1 MATRFRRS
9 FMAKIS
15 SKLFICKS
23 FFQLSAQ
30 KIPRAHASARA
41 KYRSSG
47 RSSPNSKVLVFGPV
61 NPRGLGK
68 MANFP
73 RSHLL
78 LTLSCFMVLGPQQT
92 HAQELDSAQAMGIY
106 RTIDQWVRQ
115 WEVPQDQTELQ
126 ATLQDENQTPSL
138 ACASVTLRL
147 DGQVIGRGQ
156 VVYRDPSPQSIIQA
170 TKIAIAQAR
179 GWVRQKHDGEPSDDL
194 WLGIASRMT
203 LSVELADRVVPMS
216 PSALGLP
223 DLGLSPGVD
232 GLVMRLGEQSEIM
245 SPDEMITLGF
255 DPEQS
260 AYSMATALS
269 SDGAMALASVAE
281 LIERGYTF
289 GRFKPIWIAQQ
300 GAGKGAV
307 FLDRGGR
314 MIEESSVGVQSVRD
328 MGERIAH
335 HLIAQRWPGSER
347 YGMVGTRDIISG
359 RANPEIA
366 PPYEQALVAIALLR
380 FAGTGDKAIHTQSHD
395 HALKLLNDLGAVQP
409 GESNP
414 WDNAIDAAACVIA
427 LSYVDQSIVAS
438 EDDLVTLQSRCRATL
453 AKTYTPVDGFLSSF
467 PEAAKGLIAW
477 AMVRDGNMYASSAVR
492 AVFRETPPGQLV
504 SQMPFLGWADLEL
517 AQGSS
522 EVPAAGALNLMRT
535 RMWDHQLTKA
545 DLNRADRDFAGA
557 VVFTKSTSVLP
568 TSGNLRPIAMV
579 CSMLGD
585 PRLTP
590 GPISDPV
597 VSSEIRRVALAMRF
611 VDQLVMSESSGF
623 LSRASERSVGGVRAS
638 LWEWK
643 VSPAS
648 SAIALLAAVEFEQSV
663 QAIGARPMPM
673 AAP

>member
-1 MATRFRRS
+1 
-9 FMAKIS
+9 
-15 SKLFICKS
+15 
-23 FFQLSAQ
+23 
-30 KIPRAHASARA
+30 
-41 KYRSSG
+41 
-47 RSSPNSKVLVFGPV
+47 
-61 NPRGLGK
+61 
-68 MANFP
+68 
-73 RSHLL
+73 
-78 LTLSCFMVLGPQQT
+78 MVLGHQQT
-92 HAQELDSAQAMGIY
+92 HAQKLDSAQAMNVY
-106 RTIDQWVRQ
+106 RTVDQWVRQ
-115 WEVPQDQTELQ
+115 WEVPQDQSVHNQ
-126 ATLQDENQTPSL
+126 AEFLDEDQIPSL
-138 ACASVTLRL
+138 ACASITLRL

-156 VVYRDPSPQSIIQA
+156 VVYRDPSPQTTTQA
-170 TKIAIAQAR
+170 SRIAIAQAR

-223 DLGLSPGVD
+223 GLGLSPGVD

-255 DPEQS
+255 DPEQA

-281 LIERGYTF
+281 LIEQGYTF
-289 GRFKPIWIAQQ
+289 GRFEPIWIAQQ

-314 MIEESSVGVQSVRD
+314 MIEESSVGVRSVSD
-328 MGERIAH
+328 MGERIARY
-335 HLIAQRWPGSER
+335 LIVQRWPGSER

-366 PPYEQALVAIALLR
+366 PPYEQALVAAALLR
-380 FAGTGDKAIHTQSHD
+380 FADAGSKPIHTQSHD
-395 HALKLLNDLGAVQP
+395 HAMELLCDLGAAQP
-409 GESNP
+409 GESKP
-414 WDNAIDAAACVIA
+414 WVNGIDAAACLIA
-427 LSYVDQSIVAS
+427 LSYADQPVIAS
-438 EDDLVTLQSRCRATL
+438 EDDLIALQNRCRATL
-453 AKTYTPVDGFLSSF
+453 AKAYTPMDGFSSTV
-467 PEAAKGLIAW
+467 PQKAQGLVAW

-492 AVFRETPPGQLV
+492 AVFRDTPPGQLV

-517 AQGSS
+517 AHGTD
-522 EVPAAGALNLMRT
+522 EIPAAGALNLMRT
-535 RMWDHQLTKA
+535 RMWDHQLGKS
-545 DLNRADRDFAGA
+545 DLDRSDRDFAGA

-568 TSGNLRPIAMV
+568 TSGNLRPIAMA

-590 GPISDPV
+590 GPISDAA
-597 VSSEIRRVALAMRF
+597 VSTEIRRVASAMRF

-648 SAIALLAAVEFEQSV
+648 SAIALLAAIEFEQSI
-663 QAIGARPMPM
+663 QAIGARPVPA